1 MYTTEFIGSFYCNIL
16 KDINYRTSKVTY
28 EIQMFQMKK
37 LKEQSGDKGG
47 SWAAQSLVNENID
60 LR

>member
-1 MYTTEFIGSFYCNIL
+1 
-16 KDINYRTSKVTY
+16 
-28 EIQMFQMKK
+28 MFQMKK
-37 LKEQSGDKGG
+37 LKEQGGDKGG

>member
-1 MYTTEFIGSFYCNIL
+1 
-16 KDINYRTSKVTY
+16 
-28 EIQMFQMKK
+28 MFQMKK
-37 LKEQSGDKGG
+37 LKKQGGEKGS